1 MLLDLEIFSTQELLE
16 MDLKSNS
23 NKTGD
28 HMLYTGIITHIG
40 HLEPTRKGGRFYRR
54 IQFRLDH
61 GMGWAKTDVVQG
73 FRNSVR
79 WEQGIDLGI
88 GTICKNLELSGS
100 KTVNADSN
108 VIFKKVG

>member
-1 MLLDLEIFSTQELLE
+1 
-16 MDLKSNS
+16 
-23 NKTGD
+23 
-28 HMLYTGIITHIG
+28 
-40 HLEPTRKGGRFYRR
+40 
-54 IQFRLDH
+54 
-61 GMGWAKTDVVQG
+61 MGWAKTDVVQG